1 MLENIRHGLGLIF
14 TMLLR
19 LCVSPRLRARLL
31 SAVGATIGTN
41 VRIHSCTFINLKQ
54 GFKNLHVGSNV
65 HIGSDCLIDLEA
77 IVSIGPGTT
86 LSPRVVLISHSDPG
100 TAHNSPISKEFP
112 PTAFGVR
119 IGENCWIGTASTL
132 LDGSFIADQC
142 VIGAGS
148 VVRGSL
154 DGCSLYAGV
163 PVKKIR
169 TFSPLE

>member
-31 SAVGATIGTN
+31 SAAGATIGTN
-41 VRIHSCTFINLKQ
+41 VRIHSCTFINLKR

-65 HIGSDCLIDLEA
+65 HIGSDCLIDLETL
-77 IVSIGPGTT
+77 VSIGSGTT
-86 LSPRVVLISHSDPG
+86 LSPRVTLISHSDPG
-100 TAHNSPISKEFP
+100 ASHGSPIVDVFP
-112 PTAFGVR
+112 PTSLGVR
-119 IGENCWIGTASTL
+119 IGESCWIGAGSIL
-132 LDGSFIADQC
+132 LDGSSIADKC

-148 VVRGSL
+148 VVRGNL
-154 DGCSLYAGV
+154 DGCTLYAGV